1 MMNGQANGVSFV
13 SKASCQVVKR
23 VDLLW
28 FMGKWQMLLQVRNLL
43 GGAAIG

>member
-1 MMNGQANGVSFV
+1 MNGQANGVSYV
-13 SKASCQVVKR
+13 SKLSCRVVKH
-23 VDLLW
+23 VNLLW